1 MDRNSES
8 DSRPNGKEQRLKV
21 VVVGGGIVVRVA
33 GESGECSLCQ
43 REIEIFGEEAL
54 AARFLIVK
62 LDEFAGM
69 GGGKCLTCSRQVCI
83 ECAVKTAYGKGM
95 RRLHCPN
102 CGEFLAGWRYDPAS
116 NQNMG
121 AFLLEPAEFHGRH

>member
-1 MDRNSES
+1 MDRNSEPELHPIS
-8 DSRPNGKEQRLKV
+8 KEQRLKL

-33 GESGECSLCQ
+33 GECEECSLCA
-43 REIEIFGEEAL
+43 REIEVFGEEAL

-69 GGGKCLTCSRQVCI
+69 GGGKCLTCGGQVCI

-95 RRLHCPN
+95 RRLHCPK
-102 CGEFLAGWRYDPAS
+102 CGEFLAGLRYDPATGR
-116 NQNMG
+116 NLG
-121 AFLLEPAEFHGRH
+121 AFLLEPAEFSGRR